1 MPNLSGT
8 LDVVLGFITVV
19 LVLSLIIQSVQNIVK
34 RLLAM
39 KSKQAEQ
46 SLRMLFDYALSDERT
61 KFTQMKYASPVV
73 ASLGKMLGR
82 GEDDGDGE
90 REDKGKSKSKDTSG
104 DTDRIGAL
112 VEEVKQQ
119 VLEMGRKSFWGN
131 AILDS
136 ITKDDLDKI
145 LKNVEANAFDE
156 NAKAAIKGKV
166 EEVQKWYDT
175 VMPGLTERYERG
187 MKWMAVLL
195 SAIVV
200 VLLNADAIKV
210 YKFVAADPV
219 VQQQLLDYGSTLISE
234 RKEAAKNK
242 PENQANPDKSVKPGA
257 ANPNP
262 PRSSPT
268 ANSNTSG
275 ESASQNS
282 NTAAASDAGGISNTA
297 ANSNSGVTAAT
308 TANSNSPTNSNSA
321 GTVTGAKPGAG
332 AATDQ
337 ATGADQ
343 NADEE
348 QLKQIQEDINK
359 VKGLYSDYRKLGLKP
374 FNWEGSFT
382 NYHTAWHTVLGWLV
396 MTLLLSLGA
405 PFWEDA
411 LESIFGLKN
420 TLRSKA
426 KTEEKKA
433 QQG

>member
-19 LVLSLIIQSVQNIVK
+19 LVLSLIIQSAQNIVK

-73 ASLGKMLGR
+73 ASLGKLLGR
-82 GEDDGDGE
+82 GEDQGDAEG
-90 REDKGKSKSKDTSG
+90 EDKGKGKNKDTSG
-104 DTDRIGAL
+104 DADRIGAL

-175 VMPGLTERYERG
+175 VMPGLSERYERG

-234 RKEAAKNK
+234 RKEAVKTK
-242 PENQANPDKSVKPGA
+242 PENQASPDKRGA

-262 PRSSPT
+262 SPGSSTT
-268 ANSNTSG
+268 ANSNRSG

-282 NTAAASDAGGISNTA
+282 NTAAASDSGGISNTA
-297 ANSNSGVTAAT
+297 ANSNSGTTAQT
-308 TANSNSPTNSNSA
+308 TANSNSQANSNSA
-321 GTVTGAKPGAG
+321 SIVSGAKPGVG
-332 AATDQ
+332 APTDQ
-337 ATGADQ
+337 ANGADQ

-348 QLKQIQEDINK
+348 QLKQIQEDIDK

-411 LESIFGLKN
+411 LESVFGLKN